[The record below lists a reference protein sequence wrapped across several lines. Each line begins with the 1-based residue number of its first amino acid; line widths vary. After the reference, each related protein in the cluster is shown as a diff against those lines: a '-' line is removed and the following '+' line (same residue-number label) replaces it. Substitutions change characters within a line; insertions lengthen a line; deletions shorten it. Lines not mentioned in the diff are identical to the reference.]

1 MSRWLKAVPLTLA
14 LAAVSIFAG
23 SCGNGNQAQIRF
35 VHAMQDGAPMD
46 VDVNG
51 ALVFTDVSFLG
62 VQPTQPGYTGVPSGN
77 DSIEGFLTGT
87 TTVGFNKTNLSWSA
101 ATQYTVVAT
110 GFVANNQNATILS
123 IPDNNAAPP
132 DGFVEFRVIHASP
145 SGPGNVD
152 IYIELNP
159 STGPLLPVTF
169 SGLAYTQASS
179 YFRIAF
185 NPNND
190 PTPPGYTVYVT
201 TAGSQNPIFS
211 ENVSPA
217 NAGAIRTLVLTDVQ
231 DGTTMNN
238 SFLEL
243 SDLN

>member
-1 MSRWLKAVPLTLA
+1 M
-14 LAAVSIFAG
+14 
-23 SCGNGNQAQIRF
+23 
-35 VHAMQDGAPMD
+35 
-46 VDVNG
+46 
-51 ALVFTDVSFLG
+51 
-62 VQPTQPGYTGVPSGN
+62 
-77 DSIEGFLTGT
+77 
-87 TTVGFNKTNLSWSA
+87 
-101 ATQYTVVAT
+101 
-110 GFVANNQNATILS
+110 
-123 IPDNNAAPP
+123 
-132 DGFVEFRVIHASP
+132 
-145 SGPGNVD
+145 
-152 IYIELNP
+152 
-159 STGPLLPVTF
+159 
-169 SGLAYTQASS
+169 AYTQASS